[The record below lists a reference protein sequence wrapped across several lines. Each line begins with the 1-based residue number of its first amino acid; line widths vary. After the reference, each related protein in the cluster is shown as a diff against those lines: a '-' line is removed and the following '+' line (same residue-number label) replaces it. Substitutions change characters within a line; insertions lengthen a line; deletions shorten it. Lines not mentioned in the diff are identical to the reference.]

1 MQLRTLILIILLA
14 ALALF
19 AALNWT
25 ALTAPTA
32 LSFVFGTVQA
42 PIGLI
47 MLGFTVAIVV
57 AFLVYI
63 VYLQS
68 SVVLEARRQARE
80 LQTQREL
87 ADRAEASRFTEL
99 REYLAGELATLR
111 TTGGGASTDYAAR
124 LERMEQT
131 LREEIQNTGNSLAAY
146 IGELEERLD
155 ERGDPARPL
164 SERPL

>member
-1 MQLRTLILIILLA
+1 MSLLLILIILLA

-99 REYLAGELATLR
+99 REYPQLVAKGIR
-111 TTGGGASTDYAAR
+111 
-124 LERMEQT
+124 
-131 LREEIQNTGNSLAAY
+131 NTGSMNFGGVVATAGGLLFVAATA
-146 IGELEERLD
+146 GAEAEE
-155 ERGDPARPL
+155 ARTA
-164 SERPL
+164 